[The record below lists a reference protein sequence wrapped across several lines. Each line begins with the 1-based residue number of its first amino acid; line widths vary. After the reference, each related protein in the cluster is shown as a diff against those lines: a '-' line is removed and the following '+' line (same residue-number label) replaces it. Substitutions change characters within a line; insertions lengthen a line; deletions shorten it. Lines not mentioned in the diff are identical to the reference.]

1 MKKRLFKRV
10 CIIFFFLITF
20 FCLKVNSFAASF
32 PYDKFDWKSFLEQH
46 RDYWVSSYCEEN
58 DNKCVDEVLETKEK
72 FYTRLYELLAQYD
85 KKGYHIDDNIIIE
98 TVFYGLTPDSFKD
111 ESSAYALDDSS
122 TKNNYIASDDG
133 SIESAKDYFERETE
147 VFNAWIAQICEALA
161 NPLIEDIYV
170 DATHLNDRS
179 REKTLSR
186 LPKENIK
193 KITNVVFLVPIET
206 CLERNAQRTGREVV
220 PEDTIRNMQ
229 KSFKMPKKY
238 STLIVDADGKEIE
251 HG

>member
-1 MKKRLFKRV
+1 MSGLPGSGKSTWVKNQLNNKGGFW
-10 CIIFFFLITF
+10 
-20 FCLKVNSFAASF
+20 AS
-32 PYDKFDWKSFLEQH
+32 
-46 RDYWVSSYCEEN
+46 RDAMRFSMVRE
-58 DNKCVDEVLETKEK
+58 DE
-72 FYTRLYELLAQYD
+72 
-85 KKGYHIDDNIIIE
+85 
-98 TVFYGLTPDSFKD
+98 P
-111 ESSAYALDDSS
+111 
-122 TKNNYIASDDG
+122 
-133 SIESAKDYFERETE
+133 YFERETE

-220 PEDTIRNMQ
+220 PEETIRNMQ

>member
-1 MKKRLFKRV
+1 MKSKRV
-10 CIIFFFLITF
+10 WLTSG
-20 FCLKVNSFAASF
+20 LPGSG
-32 PYDKFDWKSFLEQH
+32 KSTWIKGQL
-46 RDYWVSSYCEEN
+46 N
-58 DNKCVDEVLETKEK
+58 
-72 FYTRLYELLAQYD
+72 
-85 KKGYHIDDNIIIE
+85 KKGGFWASRDAVRFSMVRE
-98 TVFYGLTPDSFKD
+98 D
-111 ESSAYALDDSS
+111 EP
-122 TKNNYIASDDG
+122 
-133 SIESAKDYFERETE
+133 YFERETE

>member
-1 MKKRLFKRV
+1 MSGLPGSGKSTWVKKQLNNKGGFW
-10 CIIFFFLITF
+10 
-20 FCLKVNSFAASF
+20 AS
-32 PYDKFDWKSFLEQH
+32 
-46 RDYWVSSYCEEN
+46 RDAVRFSMVRE
-58 DNKCVDEVLETKEK
+58 DE
-72 FYTRLYELLAQYD
+72 
-85 KKGYHIDDNIIIE
+85 
-98 TVFYGLTPDSFKD
+98 P
-111 ESSAYALDDSS
+111 
-122 TKNNYIASDDG
+122 
-133 SIESAKDYFERETE
+133 YFEREDE

-161 NPLIEDIYV
+161 NPLVEDIYV

-186 LPKENIK
+186 LPKENIN

-206 CLERNAQRTGREVV
+206 CLERNALRTGRELV
-220 PEDTIRNMQ
+220 PESAIRNMQ